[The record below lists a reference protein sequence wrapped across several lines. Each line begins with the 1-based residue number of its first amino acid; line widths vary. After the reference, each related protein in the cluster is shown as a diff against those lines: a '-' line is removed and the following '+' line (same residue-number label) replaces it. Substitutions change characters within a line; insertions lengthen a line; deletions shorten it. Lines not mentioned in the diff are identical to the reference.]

1 MQNNTPTTAAQHDSD
16 EIDLLALLGALI
28 DGKWVIAG
36 FTFCFAVIGVAYALL
51 ATPIYQANA
60 LIQIEEKSGS
70 SLSGLGELSDML
82 GSTPEAVTEIELL
95 KSRAVIGQAVENLK
109 LDIIVEPHYFP
120 LIGHWAARRYEPEA
134 AGELAAP
141 LMGFDSYAWGGENVD
156 IFQLEVPNAVSYTHL
171 TLPTTPY
178 V

>member
-1 MQNNTPTTAAQHDSD
+1 MQNNTPPTAQQHDSD

-28 DGKWVIAG
+28 DGKWIIAG
-36 FTFCFAVIGVAYALL
+36 FTVCFAVIGVAYALL

-70 SLSGLGELSDML
+70 TLSGLGELSDML

-109 LDIIVEPHYFP
+109 LDYCRASLLPHHWP
-120 LIGHWAARRYEPEA
+120 LDGPPLS
-134 AGELAAP
+134 AG
-141 LMGFDSYAWGGENVD
+141 N
-156 IFQLEVPNAVSYTHL
+156 QR
-171 TLPTTPY
+171 
-178 V
+178 